1 VILAI
6 TTLILLEK
14 EGSAIIATEYALKT
28 MKRILV
34 VDDEIEV
41 CNVLRDF
48 LTVKGYEVYTA
59 SDGRTAIAKV
69 KEIRPHIVLLD
80 IMMPGM
86 DGLETLKEIRKVD
99 PGVGVIMVTAIF
111 DEELGKRTI
120 ELGAY
125 DYITKPVSFDYLETV
140 LMVKMIDVL
149 G

>member
-1 VILAI
+1 
-6 TTLILLEK
+6 
-14 EGSAIIATEYALKT
+14 
-28 MKRILV
+28 MQRILV
-34 VDDEIEV
+34 VDDEIQV

-48 LTVKGYEVYTA
+48 LTVKGYDVYTA

-99 PGVGVIMVTAIF
+99 PTVGVIMVTAIF

-125 DYITKPVSFDYLETV
+125 DYITKPVSLEHLETV
-140 LMVKMIDVL
+140 LMVKMIDVI

>member
-1 VILAI
+1 MAR
-6 TTLILLEK
+6 
-14 EGSAIIATEYALKT
+14 SSRQEYALKT

-59 SDGRTAIAKV
+59 SDGRSAVAKV
-69 KEIRPHIVLLD
+69 GEVRPHIVLLD

-86 DGLETLKEIRKVD
+86 DGLETLKEIRKAD
-99 PGVGVIMVTAIF
+99 PRVGVIMVTAIF
-111 DEELGKRTI
+111 DEELGKRAI

-125 DYITKPVSFDYLETV
+125 DYITKPVSLDYLETV
-140 LMVKMIDVL
+140 LRVKMIDVI

>member
-1 VILAI
+1 MAI
-6 TTLILLEK
+6 TTLILPEK
-14 EGSAIIATEYALKT
+14 EDSAIIATGYALKT

-48 LTVKGYEVYTA
+48 LTVKGYDVYTA

>member
-1 VILAI
+1 M
-6 TTLILLEK
+6 TLWVHP
-14 EGSAIIATEYALKT
+14 YLKPWFPKT
-28 MKRILV
+28 ARAMQRILV

-48 LTVKGYEVYTA
+48 LTVKGYDVYTA

-86 DGLETLKEIRKVD
+86 GGLETLKEIRKVD
-99 PGVGVIMVTAIF
+99 PRVGVIMVTAIF
-111 DEELGKRTI
+111 DEELGKRAI

-125 DYITKPVSFDYLETV
+125 DYITKPVSLDYLETV
-140 LMVKMIDVL
+140 LRVKMIDVL

>member
-1 VILAI
+1 MKGR
-6 TTLILLEK
+6 TGHEK
-14 EGSAIIATEYALKT
+14 MG
-28 MKRILV
+28 RILV
-34 VDDEIEV
+34 VDDEIAI
-41 CNVLRDF
+41 CNLLRQF
-48 LTVKGYEVYTA
+48 LTSKGYEVYTA
-59 SDGRTAIAKV
+59 PDGQTAIAEV

-86 DGLETLKEIRKVD
+86 GGIDTLKEIKKVD
-99 PGVGVIMVTAIF
+99 PKVGVIMVTAIF
-111 DEELGKRTI
+111 DEELGKRAI

>member
-1 VILAI
+1 MAI
-6 TTLILLEK
+6 TTLILPEK
-14 EGSAIIATEYALKT
+14 EDGEIIAAEYALKT

-34 VDDEIEV
+34 VDDEIAIRNLLKE
-41 CNVLRDF
+41 F
-48 LTVKGYEVYTA
+48 LSRKGYDVYTA

-86 DGLETLKEIRKVD
+86 DGIETLKEIRKVD
-99 PGVGVIMVTAIF
+99 PRVGVIMVTAIF

-120 ELGAY
+120 ELGAC
-125 DYITKPVSFDYLETV
+125 DYITKPVSLDYLETV

>member
-1 VILAI
+1 
-6 TTLILLEK
+6 
-14 EGSAIIATEYALKT
+14 
-28 MKRILV
+28 MQRILV
-34 VDDEIEV
+34 VDDEIAIRNLLKE
-41 CNVLRDF
+41 F
-48 LTVKGYEVYTA
+48 LSRKGYDVYTA
-59 SDGRTAIAKV
+59 PDGRTAIAEV

-86 DGLETLKEIRKVD
+86 DGLETLKEITKVD
-99 PGVGVIMVTAIF
+99 PRVGVIMVTAIF
-111 DEELGKRTI
+111 DEELGKRAI

>member
-1 VILAI
+1 MAI
-6 TTLILLEK
+6 TTLILPEK
-14 EGSAIIATEYALKT
+14 EGSAIIAAEYALKT

-34 VDDEIEV
+34 VDDEIAIRNLLKE
-41 CNVLRDF
+41 F
-48 LTVKGYEVYTA
+48 LSRKGYDVYTA

-86 DGLETLKEIRKVD
+86 DGIETLKEIRKVD
-99 PGVGVIMVTAIF
+99 PRVGVIMVTAIF

-120 ELGAY
+120 ELGAC
-125 DYITKPVSFDYLETV
+125 DYITKPVSLDYLETV